1 MYDVSRVQ
9 VVDTQADLN
18 EALPNEVVVEGLLVL
33 PFDKALEVP
42 VLTVLHDDVNVVAF
56 DEGVIVAD
64 YEGRV

>member
-42 VLTVLHDDVNVVAF
+42 VLAVLHYDVNVVAF
-56 DEGVIVAD
+56 DEGVVVAD